1 MIPLY
6 KVLTIFGYCYLA
18 VSAMKDNCHCG
29 KQLNRLLS
37 FIPHKEEYCV
47 IDNSKVI
54 TTDDTNN
61 EQTGKMVEIIAGT
74 YFVGTNNPIF
84 VVDGEGPKREVLL
97 DSFYIDKYE
106 VSNEEFAAFVSST
119 GYTTEAE
126 RFGDSFVFE
135 GLLSQNTK
143 NTIKQAVAEAPWWLP
158 VKKATWQH
166 PEGPDSN
173 ITSRM
178 DHPVVHVS
186 WNDATAYCSWLGKR
200 LPTEAEWEA
209 ACRGNISDRHYP
221 WGNKIMPKD
230 QHKVNIWQGE
240 FPLRNTMEDG
250 YKSTSPVTTFPQ
262 NKYGLHNIVG
272 NVWEWTSDWW
282 MTNHSHDQQS
292 NPTGPP
298 SGTNKVKKGGSYLC
312 HKNYC
317 HRYRC
322 AARSQNTPDTSAGNL
337 GFRCAMST

>member
-1 MIPLY
+1 MTFHIL
-6 KVLTIFGYCYLA
+6 LTILGYFYLC
-18 VSAMKDNCHCG
+18 VSAAKDDSCHCG
-29 KQLNRLLS
+29 KQMNRMTIFS
-37 FIPHKEEYCV
+37 PRKEEYCAV
-47 IDNSKVI
+47 DNSKVT
-54 TTDDTNN
+54 TTDYANDGR
-61 EQTGKMVEIIAGT
+61 TGKMVKIIAGV
-74 YFVGTNNPIF
+74 YSIGTNNPVF
-84 VVDGEGPKREVLL
+84 VADGEGPKREVLL

-106 VSNEEFAAFVSST
+106 VSNKEFATFVSST
-119 GYTTEAE
+119 GYVTEAE
-126 RFGDSFVFE
+126 RFGDSFIFE

-143 NTIKQAVAEAPWWLP
+143 NMINQAVAEAPWWLP
-158 VKKATWQH
+158 VKEATWKH

-173 ITSRM
+173 ITFRM

-186 WNDATAYCSWLGKR
+186 WNDATAYCSWLKKR

-209 ACRGNISDRHYP
+209 ACRGNLSDRHYP

-240 FPLRNTMEDG
+240 FPTRNTAEDG
-250 YKSTSPVTTFPQ
+250 YKSTSPVTAFPQ

-282 MTNHSHDQQS
+282 ITSHSRHQQT

-322 AARSQNTPDTSAGNL
+322 AARSENTPDTSAGNL
-337 GFRCAMST
+337 GFRCVISA